1 MDIVEQ
7 LRIDRENGARRL
19 ESEYK
24 AGLLTL
30 ARRLCADG
38 SDAEELVNRTFAEVI
53 RSIDRYAEQS
63 AFFGWMARILVNL
76 HGHDT
81 ERKSAT
87 MVVSDQTAQELATAP
102 DADDQIFR
110 EVDAAILRDAIEG
123 LPEDMRKT
131 LVSHYFLGL
140 SVSEVARLLSTPSGT
155 VKWRLQAARR
165 ILAAKLGAA
174 AKKPGGRALLLVLA
188 LCGFTALGAAVFN
201 LANNG
206 EAQNVGGAASG
217 RAAAAWT
224 GATGGTGEG
233 TGGTGA
239 TGASPASPARP
250 SVSDFSTERTQQEQT
265 MNATIQR
272 TFAVPLAAL
281 ALTANA
287 YETAITDTTGYVVQ
301 NASDG
306 YNQNSLVAGTHF
318 PGGAPV
324 AGKHYLVNNG
334 LTNRSPATAGNYVF
348 KGDSLSLDGGATF
361 LLKANNSAITVADL
375 RVYNAFVSQG
385 DGKGGKRL
393 KGGISVFGTPEAPSV
408 FIGSG
413 NAGTRRIYVDA
424 DISGASGTGIK
435 IMHSGDADADGE
447 QFYTYFL
454 GDNSGYAG
462 AIEVEGGGNGICL
475 VGVNANSFGSSP
487 RIALS
492 NGGKLFGGGDGGS
505 FSLSGASITLS
516 GGGVLGVY
524 KAGSNNVGL
533 EITGGSTISG
543 SGTLKI
549 ANSGFEGAH
558 ARRVALGNVAIS
570 GIDGIS
576 VDGGVLQLNAGYA
589 NPSVPISVASPV
601 LLRVMNGVSAGPV
614 ALGGGAS
621 LNTANTSATLA
632 SLTLSS
638 AGGEAPF
645 IRKFLSSGL
654 VTITGGL
661 VNDLGAGEK
670 IRIDFSGNSET
681 PFASTTSFRILS
693 AANLGD
699 AGVTAADFAATADDA
714 DEFLRDYLTNGAFS
728 IEESGGKKYL
738 VYTLAKKAVYSTG
751 TDGYSE
757 NSLVAGTRWSD
768 KATPHDDADYFVQ
781 SGHQI
786 RSKRYAS
793 STFDGHSLSV
803 LSGGKLAVQGQ
814 ASGVKTTISDLRLYG
829 GGILTTTTDWGNTL
843 DGAVEIGGS
852 AADPVIFETAWASTS
867 ASADKTG
874 RHLTISAPVSGS
886 GALLCRYQ
894 AGDFDVAHPAGLNL
908 RGDNTGF
915 TGQWQIGHPAAQAT
929 FASAANFGSASALV
943 FCSNGVFKA
952 VEGSFALP
960 AATEV
965 VVRNDGAV
973 VGGEELTNGG
983 TISVDEGLTLTV
995 PGVVSG
1001 AGVLRKTGG
1010 GTLLLD
1016 GANTLSGTLEVRAGL
1031 LGGVGSVESVSL
1043 VDGAGFVVD
1052 ATQATPFE
1060 IGTLALN
1067 GDVAIEI
1074 TDYAAGSFDR
1084 VAVANVGAISGEL
1097 PQTAVPATLNGRAK
1111 NNVTLSYS
1119 GGVLYAG
1126 LTSPFILVVR

>member
-1 MDIVEQ
+1 MNTTT
-7 LRIDRENGARRL
+7 LR
-19 ESEYK
+19 
-24 AGLLTL
+24 
-30 ARRLCADG
+30 
-38 SDAEELVNRTFAEVI
+38 
-53 RSIDRYAEQS
+53 
-63 AFFGWMARILVNL
+63 
-76 HGHDT
+76 
-81 ERKSAT
+81 
-87 MVVSDQTAQELATAP
+87 
-102 DADDQIFR
+102 
-110 EVDAAILRDAIEG
+110 
-123 LPEDMRKT
+123 
-131 LVSHYFLGL
+131 
-140 SVSEVARLLSTPSGT
+140 
-155 VKWRLQAARR
+155 
-165 ILAAKLGAA
+165 
-174 AKKPGGRALLLVLA
+174 
-188 LCGFTALGAAVFN
+188 
-201 LANNG
+201 
-206 EAQNVGGAASG
+206 
-217 RAAAAWT
+217 
-224 GATGGTGEG
+224 
-233 TGGTGA
+233 
-239 TGASPASPARP
+239 
-250 SVSDFSTERTQQEQT
+250 
-265 MNATIQR
+265 TI
-272 TFAVPLAAL
+272 AVPLAAL
-281 ALTANA
+281 SLAAAVPSPAA
-287 YETAITDTTGYVVQ
+287 YTTAITDTTGYVVL

-324 AGKHYLVNNG
+324 PGKDYLVNAG
-334 LTNRSPATAGNYVF
+334 LTIRSPATAGNYVF

-385 DGKGGKRL
+385 DGNGGKRL
-393 KGGISVFGTPEAPSV
+393 KGGISVFGTPEAPSA

-435 IMHSGDADADGE
+435 IMHSGDADAAGG
-447 QFYTYFL
+447 QFYTYFF

-462 AIEVEGGGNGICL
+462 AIEVEGGGNGVCL

-543 SGTLKI
+543 TGTLTI
-549 ANSGFEGAH
+549 SNSGFEGAH

-757 NSLVAGTRWSD
+757 NSLVAGTHWSD
-768 KATPHDDADYFVQ
+768 KADPNGNADYFVQ

-852 AADPVIFETAWASTS
+852 AANPVIFETAWASTS
-867 ASADKTG
+867 ASAEKSG

-894 AGDFDVAHPAGLNL
+894 DAAFDVAHPAGLNL

-929 FASAANFGSASALV
+929 FARAANFGSASALV

-952 VEGSFALP
+952 VESSFSLP

-965 VVRNDGAV
+965 IVRNDGAV
-973 VGGEELTNGG
+973 AGSEDLTNGG
-983 TISVDEGLTLTV
+983 TISVDEGLTLAV

-1031 LGGVGSVESVSL
+1031 LGGAGSVESVSL
-1043 VDGAGFVVD
+1043 ADGAGFAVD
-1052 ATQATPFE
+1052 ATQAAPFE

-1067 GDVAIEI
+1067 GDVAIKI

-1084 VAVANVGAISGEL
+1084 VAVAKVGAISGEL